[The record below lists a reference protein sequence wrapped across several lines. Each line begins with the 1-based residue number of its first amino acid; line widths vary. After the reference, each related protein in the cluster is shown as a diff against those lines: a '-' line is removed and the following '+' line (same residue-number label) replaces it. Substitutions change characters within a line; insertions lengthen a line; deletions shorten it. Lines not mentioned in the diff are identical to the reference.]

1 MTPEEERTAGG
12 ASRQGRRAEAAPRK
26 KAAPKPRRAR
36 GGWLDRAVRGVV
48 LFALRWTWLL
58 GSRFALG
65 VALALAASTAWFYT
79 GLPEA
84 TELLD
89 GRQRGSVTLLDRDGH
104 VFAWRGDQYGGAI
117 RAGELSPFLVN
128 AVIATE
134 DRRFWDHWGIDPI
147 GLARAIATNIR
158 AGGVVQGGSTLTQ
171 QTAKVVFLDNERSL
185 ERKLKE
191 LPMAVAMELKY
202 SKEEILSIYL
212 NRVYL
217 GAGAYGFEAAA
228 QRYFGKS
235 AREVNPAEAA
245 MLAGLLKA
253 PSRYAPTSDLS
264 QAQGRANVIVGLME
278 EQNFL
283 THEQAAEARA
293 HPATLSKA
301 AEARAGGAFA
311 DWVMEEAPDYL
322 TDSTT
327 EDVRIATTFDP
338 RVQRAAEAALA
349 HVFETK
355 VREGSRAQ
363 AAIVVMTPD
372 GAVRAIVGGRDAA
385 AQAGTFNRAT
395 QAKRQTGSSFKPI
408 VYAAALENGASP
420 RDVIEDRPLTYKGW
434 SPENYGG
441 GYAGPVTLTEALARS
456 INTVAVRLL
465 LQTGEDKVRAM
476 ARRLGVVSP
485 LAPGPAIA
493 LGTSEAT
500 LLEMTG
506 VYAAIA
512 QEGRRTAPYGVREI
526 RLLGDRGPLMT
537 LGAQRPSQA
546 MSPRAARLLT
556 GMLEEVIR
564 SGTGRRAALDRPAAG
579 KTGTTQAAR
588 DAWFIGFTADYVAG
602 VWMGYDDNTPLT
614 GVTGGGLPAEI
625 WREVMLRLHEGRP
638 PRPLNSEKPRGS
650 VVEDLVADA
659 GDGVR
664 EVVEDSVAARI
675 LSDVADFVARGAGAI
690 VDELPGGDGG
700 GRSDGG
706 DGRRTST
713 GVPVD
718 R

>member
-1 MTPEEERTAGG
+1 M
-12 ASRQGRRAEAAPRK
+12 
-26 KAAPKPRRAR
+26 
-36 GGWLDRAVRGVV
+36 
-48 LFALRWTWLL
+48 FFLRWTWRI

-65 VALALAASTAWFYT
+65 VAVALTAATAWFYA
-79 GLPEA
+79 GLPDA
-84 TELLD
+84 AELLD
-89 GRQRGSVTLLDRDGH
+89 GRQRGSVTLLDRDGN

-128 AVIATE
+128 AVVATE

-147 GLARAIATNIR
+147 GLARAMTTNLR
-158 AGGVVQGGSTLTQ
+158 AGSVVQGGSTLTQ

-202 SKEEILSIYL
+202 SKEQILSIYL

-235 AREVNPAEAA
+235 ARVVNPAEAA

-264 QAQGRANVIVGLME
+264 QAQGRAAVIVGLMQ
-278 EQNFL
+278 EQKYL
-283 THEQAAEARA
+283 SAAQASDALA

-322 TDSTT
+322 TESTT
-327 EDVRIATTFDP
+327 EDVRISTTFDA
-338 RVQRAAEAALA
+338 RVQKAAESALA
-349 HVFETK
+349 EVFETR
-355 VREGSRAQ
+355 VREGSKAQ

-372 GAVRAIVGGRDAA
+372 GAVRAIVGGREAA
-385 AQAGTFNRAT
+385 AAAGAFNRAT

-408 VYAAALENGASP
+408 VYAAALQEGASP
-420 RDVIEDRPLTYKGW
+420 REVIEDRPFSYKGW
-434 SPENYGG
+434 RPENYGG
-441 GYAGPVTLTEALARS
+441 GYAGPVTLTQALAQS

-465 LQTGEDKVRAM
+465 MRTGEDKVREM
-476 ARRLGVVSP
+476 ARKLGVVSP

-506 VYAAIA
+506 VYAAIS
-512 QEGRRTAPYGVREI
+512 QEGRRTPPYGVRDI
-526 RLLGDRGPLMT
+526 RLMGDRAPLMT
-537 LGAQRPSQA
+537 LGAERPTQA
-546 MSPRAARLLT
+546 MDPHAARLLT
-556 GMLEEVIR
+556 GMMEEVIR

-625 WREVMLRLHEGRP
+625 WREVMVRLHQGLP
-638 PRPLNSEKPRGS
+638 ARPLNSERPSGGT
-650 VVEDLVADA
+650 VQDLIADA
-659 GDGVR
+659 SDG
-664 EVVEDSVAARI
+664 VEDSVAARI

-690 VDELPGGDGG
+690 VDELPGNGSGD
-700 GRSDGG
+700 RRG
-706 DGRRTST
+706 DARRTDR